1 MITLLTGE
9 NSFETTRTLKKI
21 EAAFDGVSEHIDGS
35 ELELKQLPD
44 LLMGA
49 TLFADK
55 RLVVIKNLSESKA
68 VWGSLGEWLGRVSDD
83 VHLVLVEPK
92 PDKRTKTYKDLQK
105 VADIHEAKLWSD
117 RDETQAEQW
126 VAQEAKALGFEM
138 DKKSAHLLVQR
149 VGVDQWQLAQALE
162 KLVVVGVVTPEVI
175 EDLIEANP
183 IENVFNLLDSAL
195 KGDTLR
201 VKKMLENLETS
212 EDPYRLFGLLGTQVF
227 QLAALGV
234 GDKSSGEVAK
244 DLGAHPFA
252 LSKLAPHAKRLGRH
266 GVQKAMAAMAEA
278 DQTMKISAA
287 EPWLL
292 IERALIKIAC
302 I

>member
-1 MITLLTGE
+1 MRLQK
-9 NSFETTRTLKKI
+9 SI
-21 EAAFDGVSEHIDGS
+21 EAAFNGTPERIDGS

-55 RLVVIKNLSESKA
+55 RLVIIKNLSENKA
-68 VWGSLGEWLGRVSDD
+68 VWSSFGEWLGRVSDD
-83 VHLVLVEPK
+83 IHLVLVEPK

-105 VADIHEAKLWSD
+105 VADIHEAKPWTD

-126 VAQEAKALGFEM
+126 LMQEAKALGFEL
-138 DKKSAHLLVQR
+138 DKKSAHLIVRR
-149 VGVDQWQLAQALE
+149 VGVDQWLLAQALE
-162 KLVVVGVVTPEVI
+162 KLAAVDAVTPELI
-175 EDLIEANP
+175 ENLIEANP
-183 IENVFNLLDSAL
+183 TENVFNLFDAAL
-195 KGDTLR
+195 KGDAIR
-201 VKKMLENLETS
+201 VKEMLETLEVN

-234 GDKSSGEVAK
+234 ADKLSAEVAK

-252 LSKLAPHAKRLGRH
+252 LSKLAPHAKKLGRR

-278 DQTMKISAA
+278 DQAMKISAA